1 MVPLR
6 PYLIAEFLFSLDLA
20 ALTSGSIL
28 VGGLAGGLGG
38 GGGGAGFLFEK
49 HIFFSLVVIN

>member
-1 MVPLR
+1 
-6 PYLIAEFLFSLDLA
+6 
-20 ALTSGSIL
+20 
-28 VGGLAGGLGG
+28 LGG